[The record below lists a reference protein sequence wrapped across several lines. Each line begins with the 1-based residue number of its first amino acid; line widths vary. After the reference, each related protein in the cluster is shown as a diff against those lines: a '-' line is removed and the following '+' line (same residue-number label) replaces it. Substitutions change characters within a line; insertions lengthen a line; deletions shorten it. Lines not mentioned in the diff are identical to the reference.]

1 MKKIIFQINYDVIPE
16 KRDGYLSSIK
26 ELKEHLTN
34 NLNASYMVVEDK
46 GKSNNFTEVYICNS
60 EEEFENL
67 EENTDDFTY
76 ELTNKLYSE
85 FIVDKKARY
94 TTLYEVE

>member
-26 ELKEHLTN
+26 ELKEHLITTMN
-34 NLNASYMVVEDK
+34 NNYMVVEDK
-46 GKSNNFTEVYICNS
+46 SKYNNFTEVYICNS

-85 FIVDKKARY
+85 YIVDKKARY
-94 TTLYEVE
+94 STFYEVE